1 VRLSREEIHISAK
14 MAPRLGRYFGN
25 GPEFWAKLQM
35 QHDLTAAA
43 RELTRDLRKIT
54 PLTRGS
60 GGHGG
65 LGGGQQFQTPAQR
78 RASVRMPVSPLNP
91 NNAYGPGSATT
102 ATQHPGHNWRY
113 CERPKLDYYQRVP

>member
-1 VRLSREEIHISAK
+1 MRLSREEIHISAK

-54 PLTRGS
+54 PLTRAV
-60 GGHGG
+60 
-65 LGGGQQFQTPAQR
+65 PAD
-78 RASVRMPVSPLNP
+78 
-91 NNAYGPGSATT
+91 T
-102 ATQHPGHNWRY
+102 AA
-113 CERPKLDYYQRVP
+113 